1 MEPTT
6 ATAATTAPSSLD
18 PPISL
23 RRSGGLAALG
33 VALGAACGA
42 AALGLLARRMR
53 SGDFVSLAA
62 LIPAVGLISVLG
74 RFGFD
79 RLAVRHYWLA
89 PDHFRARAVLRYLLV
104 GILVTAALAAVAL
117 LGSEALPGGWP
128 GSGRLGLLP
137 AALVLLWCVS
147 ETARYGAADLPRSWG
162 RDLTAMLVG
171 HGSRNVLW
179 LAAVVLSGLVVG
191 HVSLASGIATVAVAS
206 AVVGIAGVAQ
216 VARRARIEARSAP
229 ARAPRPAIELRVVR
243 SGLAVALVLVAGLVI
258 DQFDVVVVS
267 GSFASRPAA
276 SYAVAS
282 RLATMF
288 ALSLVVLS
296 GVLPSLLGRVGLIT
310 EGEYDP
316 KRRVALRQVMALT
329 TTVACAVSFASV
341 LAFVVLGRELLTR
354 GLGSEFGGAYGLAL
368 VLLLGQT
375 INLATGATAVL
386 LIIVREE
393 AYVARVAVVAAVAA
407 VVAELAAAHMGV
419 YWVAV
424 ASAVAV
430 AIPNIVYSLRLR
442 RVVGFAP
449 LPTVRLAT
457 LRGGLQHLR
466 GTNRDDPTIAT
477 RYARRP

>member
-1 MEPTT
+1 VVT
-6 ATAATTAPSSLD
+6 ASEATNRAD

-53 SGDFVSLAA
+53 TADFVSLAA

-79 RLAVRHYWLA
+79 RLAVRHYWLT
-89 PDHFRARAVLRYLLV
+89 PDHVRARAVLRYVVV
-104 GILVTAALAAVAL
+104 GILVTAGLAAVAL
-117 LGSEALPGGWP
+117 IGSEALPGGWP
-128 GSGRLGLLP
+128 GSGRLGVLP
-137 AALVLLWCVS
+137 ALLVLLWCVS
-147 ETARYGAADLPRSWG
+147 ETARYGSADLPRSWG

-171 HGSRNVLW
+171 HGGRNVLW
-179 LAAVVLSGLVVG
+179 LVAVVLSGFVVD
-191 HVSLASGIATVAVAS
+191 HVSLASGIATVALAS

-216 VARRARIEARSAP
+216 VARRARMESRSAP
-229 ARAPRPAIELRVVR
+229 ERAPRPAIELRVVR

-258 DQFDVVVVS
+258 DQFDVVLVS

-310 EGEYDP
+310 DGEYDP
-316 KRRVALRQVMALT
+316 DRRVALRQVMALT
-329 TTVACAVSFASV
+329 TTVACAVSAAAV
-341 LAFVVLGRELLTR
+341 LAFVVAGHELLTR
-354 GLGSEFGGAYGLAL
+354 GLGPQFGGAYGLTL

-375 INLATGATAVL
+375 INLVTGATAVL
-386 LIIVREE
+386 LIILREE
-393 AYVARVAVVAAVAA
+393 GYVARVAVVAAVIA
-407 VVAELAAAHMGV
+407 VVAELGASTIGV

-424 ASAVAV
+424 ASALAV
-430 AIPNIVYSLRLR
+430 AIPNLVYSIRLH
-442 RVVGFAP
+442 RVVGFAA

-457 LRGGLQHLR
+457 LRGGLHALR
-466 GTNRDDPTIAT
+466 GADRAD
-477 RYARRP
+477 RARRLRGGGTGAR